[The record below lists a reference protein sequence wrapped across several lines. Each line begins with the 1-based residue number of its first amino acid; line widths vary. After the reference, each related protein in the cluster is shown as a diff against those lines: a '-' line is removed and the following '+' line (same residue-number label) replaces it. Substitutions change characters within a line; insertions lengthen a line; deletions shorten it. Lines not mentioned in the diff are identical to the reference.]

1 MDDLLTRKAIAWLR
15 GVLQKQAILD
25 DTVIVWSSDHG
36 FFLGEHRFYDK
47 RISAHRPN
55 FIPQCQG
62 ELGSSGELSQRS
74 PAFSAH
80 ARHCAG
86 RGRISSDGPRGV
98 SMSWRQ

>member
-1 MDDLLTRKAIAWLR
+1 MPSGQPSLSRLPPPAHFQGKSLMAH
-15 GVLQKQAILD
+15 K
-25 DTVIVWSSDHG
+25 
-36 FFLGEHRFYDK
+36 
-47 RISAHRPN
+47 AHRPN

-86 RGRISSDGPRGV
+86 RGRISSEGPRGV